1 MPTDA
6 QTPLE
11 VRPAPPEPTRLNRRA
26 GVAAFMVLG
35 LLMAAIVYGV
45 STRQGVNMRG
55 KEEQTRAE
63 SATNAGREIAS
74 RIGEGNLTERPTD
87 RESRPGCQAP
97 RRRQRPL
104 TDHRRRQGQLR
115 RAHQVARLGRLS
127 PARREVHSA
136 DQRRRLF
143 QQHRA
148 GCCPPWRWS
157 SMPAWRLVRAPR
169 LPPASAP
176 LATFPWA
183 LVLVRP
189 GRPPVPSPQ

>member
-63 SATNAGREIAS
+63 SATNSAREIAS
-74 RIGEGNLTERPTD
+74 RIGSAVCGWACSFPLFHRLPEIAAQVKRLLV
-87 RESRPGCQAP
+87 CVL
-97 RRRQRPL
+97 QRVTSVMRL
-104 TDHRRRQGQLR
+104 QRHAIRLDAFLFALQNVGHHQGQ
-115 RAHQVARLGRLS
+115 QC
-127 PARREVHSA
+127 A
-136 DQRRRLF
+136 DCR
-143 QQHRA
+143 
-148 GCCPPWRWS
+148 
-157 SMPAWRLVRAPR
+157 
-169 LPPASAP
+169 
-176 LATFPWA
+176 
-183 LVLVRP
+183 
-189 GRPPVPSPQ
+189 

>member
-87 RESRPGCQAP
+87 RESRPPAP
-97 RRRQRPL
+97 IP
-104 TDHRRRQGQLR
+104 
-115 RAHQVARLGRLS
+115 
-127 PARREVHSA
+127 
-136 DQRRRLF
+136 
-143 QQHRA
+143 
-148 GCCPPWRWS
+148 
-157 SMPAWRLVRAPR
+157 M
-169 LPPASAP
+169 ASAP
-176 LATFPWA
+176 APAPVAQAQEPTEMSPEERLREEAWAREQAAKLASTPIA
-183 LVLVRP
+183 
-189 GRPPVPSPQ
+189 